1 MVKNIM
7 WIAYVISD
15 ETEFHLHQHSPVV
28 NQKDDSNKRN
38 SFLMLVVVEPF
49 RENKLADD
57 WRVVNLEQFLAKS
70 EKLIIIFL
78 LSPSAGLISSIFP

>member
-1 MVKNIM
+1 
-7 WIAYVISD
+7 
-15 ETEFHLHQHSPVV
+15 
-28 NQKDDSNKRN
+28 
-38 SFLMLVVVEPF
+38 MLVVVEPF